1 MCVSDNKID
10 IVVVVGIVCVGDPVV
25 SLCVYAGGKVEP
37 YWGVDEL
44 LEV

>member
-10 IVVVVGIVCVGDPVV
+10 VVVVARIVDIGDSVI
-25 SLCVYAGGKVEP
+25 SLCVYAGGEMEP

-44 LEV
+44 FEV